1 MVDHSGWVLVL
12 VCRMSYIAQKQ
23 RSRYEIRDTSDEL
36 RGDVAQL
43 GERRPRTAEVS
54 GSIPLISTNY
64 SYIVCRILYVA
75 KKIEFKNKNKIYIV
89 YRTETKDEIRDTND
103 EL

>member
-12 VCRMSYIAQKQ
+12 ICRMSYVAQKQ
-23 RSRYEIRDTSDEL
+23 RTIYKIRDTSDEL

-43 GERRPRTAEVS
+43 GERRPRTAEAS

-64 SYIVCRILYVA
+64 A
-75 KKIEFKNKNKIYIV
+75 YIV
-89 YRTETKDEIRDTND
+89 YHEETKYEIPHTKY
-103 EL
+103 E